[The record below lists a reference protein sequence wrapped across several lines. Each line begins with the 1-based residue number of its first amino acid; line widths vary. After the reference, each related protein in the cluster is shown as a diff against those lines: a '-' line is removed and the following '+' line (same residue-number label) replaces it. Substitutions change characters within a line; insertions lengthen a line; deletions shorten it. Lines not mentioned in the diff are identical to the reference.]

1 MTSHIL
7 KSKRKERSTTLMLYN
22 LAFKEVHIVKSALQ
36 YLVENL
42 YQVDKVFVDWFE
54 LNSDFCSTFD
64 KKMK

>member
-1 MTSHIL
+1 
-7 KSKRKERSTTLMLYN
+7 MLYN